1 MERMGKTRSEASEDN
16 GPKTGGGCNWLG
28 EILDLN
34 SNGALVETEEDV
46 NASGFL
52 FDLPSDEFIEN
63 ICMGLFFS
71 MDWQRQIKRN
81 QQIHTY
87 KYVSTASSE
96 LRRCATANWDALQGR
111 WRGS

>member
-1 MERMGKTRSEASEDN
+1 
-16 GPKTGGGCNWLG
+16 
-28 EILDLN
+28 
-34 SNGALVETEEDV
+34 
-46 NASGFL
+46 
-52 FDLPSDEFIEN
+52 
-63 ICMGLFFS
+63 MGLIFS